1 MGLLLHVSSGCKEVG
16 DGGDSASDGPSVAS
30 AELGARKKS
39 DGHHSG
45 NDVCTGEEGMAT
57 CLAEFDVLRFRNSF
71 LKVRSIQ
78 Q

>member
-16 DGGDSASDGPSVAS
+16 DGGDSASDGSSVAS
-30 AELGARKKS
+30 ADSGARRKS

-45 NDVCTGEEGMAT
+45 SDVYTGEEGMAT
-57 CLAEFDVLRFRNSF
+57 SLAEFDVLRFRNSF